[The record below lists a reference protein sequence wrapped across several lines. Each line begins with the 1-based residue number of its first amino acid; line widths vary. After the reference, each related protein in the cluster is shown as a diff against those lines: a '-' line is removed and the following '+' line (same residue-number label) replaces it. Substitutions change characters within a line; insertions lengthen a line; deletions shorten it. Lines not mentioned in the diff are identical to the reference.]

1 MTTRNRTPLTH
12 RVEAIVQSV
21 NSLRPQPANV
31 TRISREIE
39 KTDVTIDLLV
49 GLISLD
55 QALAALVLQM
65 SNSVSLGYARTCS
78 TLNEAIMY
86 IGLARLK
93 SILLTSSATSMLKRS
108 LNGYKLGAGELWHHS
123 LVTAGAA
130 EWLAQ
135 ALRYPNPEEA
145 YVSGL
150 LHDIGKLLLD
160 QFVLSNYET
169 IIDYVQRYRLPLWQV
184 EEKLLG
190 IDHARVGGLIAE
202 RWNFPVTLVDA
213 IRHHHT
219 PSFARKN
226 QQLPAIV
233 NLANDFAADFRAQK
247 SLLFR
252 SGIHPEALNILKLD
266 VAQVEALK
274 AGMKASGRFP
284 DFSQN
289 GQNL

>member
-1 MTTRNRTPLTH
+1 MLTQQK
-12 RVEAIVQSV
+12 VETIVQSV
-21 NSLRPQPANV
+21 NSLRPMPANV
-31 TRISREIE
+31 TRVLREIE
-39 KTDVTIDLLV
+39 KPDITIDMLA

-65 SNSVSLGYARTCS
+65 SNSVSLGYSRTCS
-78 TLNEAIMY
+78 TLYEAIMY

-108 LNGYKLGAGELWHHS
+108 LSGYRLGAGELWHHS
-123 LVTAGAA
+123 LMTAGIA

-135 ALRYPNPEEA
+135 ALRYSNPEEA

-160 QFVLSNYET
+160 QYVFSNYQM
-169 IIDYVQRYRLPLWQV
+169 IMDYVQRYRLPLWQV

-226 QQLPAIV
+226 QKLPAIV
-233 NLANDFAADFRAQK
+233 NLANDFAADFRIQK
-247 SLLFR
+247 AGQFR

-266 VAQVEALK
+266 AAQLENLQ

-284 DFSQN
+284 DFSKN
-289 GQNL
+289 GQN